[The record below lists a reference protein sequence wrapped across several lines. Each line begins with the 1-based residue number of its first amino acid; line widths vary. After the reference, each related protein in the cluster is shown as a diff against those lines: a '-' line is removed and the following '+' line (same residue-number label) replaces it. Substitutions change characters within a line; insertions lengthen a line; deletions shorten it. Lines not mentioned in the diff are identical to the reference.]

1 MELEDPSEGTRSDDA
16 HPMNLIELKQLYIYI
31 EMSVID

>member
-16 HPMNLIELKQLYIYI
+16 INLIELEQFYIYI
-31 EMSVID
+31 YI